1 MHTSFDLLI
10 LETLETL
17 IPIHNVDAEELKA
30 PSYLDTMVNALQDRR
45 VAWQL
50 TVIDSLKMLLGGKRE

>member
-17 IPIHNVDAEELKA
+17 ETLIPVHNVDAEELKA

-45 VAWQL
+45 V
-50 TVIDSLKMLLGGKRE
+50 T